1 MHIPD
6 GYLSP
11 ATCGVMYAASAPF
24 WYTATKKIK
33 RELTSR
39 TVPLL
44 SIFSAF
50 SFTIMMF
57 NAPVPGGTTAHAVG
71 GTLMAIVLGP
81 WAATIGVSIAL
92 LIQALFFGD
101 GGILAFG
108 ANVFNMAIILPF
120 VGYWVYRL
128 VSRGAS
134 QDSRR
139 LWIAAAIGGYVG
151 INAAALAAG
160 IELGLQ
166 PLLFHT
172 ANGTPLYCPYSLS
185 QSVPAMMLAHLTAAG
200 VAEAVVTGGVV
211 AFLQR
216 VMPYILELRGRK
228 EVSA

>member
-33 RELTSR
+33 HELTSR

-81 WAATIGVSIAL
+81 WAATIGISIAL

-108 ANVFNMAIILPF
+108 ANVFNMAIVLPF
-120 VGYWVYRL
+120 VGYLVYRL
-128 VSRGAS
+128 ISRNAPEN
-134 QDSRR
+134 SRR
-139 LWIAAAIGGYVG
+139 QWIAAAIGGYVG

-172 ANGTPLYCPYSLS
+172 ANGTPLYCPYGLA
-185 QSVPAMMLAHLTAAG
+185 QAIPAMMLAHLTVAG
-200 VAEAVVTGGVV
+200 FAEAVVTGGVV

-216 VMPYILELRGRK
+216 TMPYILQLRARK
-228 EVSA
+228 KVSA